1 MAINLFEIA
10 KKKKIKYFLISYVD
24 FFGVLRSKLV
34 PTHSIKE
41 MQKEGAGFAGFSTY
55 LDMSPSDPDMAAIPD
70 PQSMIQLPWQMDV
83 AWLAADL
90 WMNGKPV
97 EASPRVM
104 LRNQISKLAK
114 KNMYL
119 KSGVECEYFLISP
132 SGDSIADQNDI
143 ADKPCYDQSALMR
156 QYDLIKGI
164 CDCMIMLGWGPY
176 QNDHEDANGQFEMNW
191 DFSDCLQ
198 TADRHVFFKFMVKTL
213 AEKSGLRATFM
224 PKPFINKTGNG
235 CHAHLSIWNKKKK
248 NLFLDK
254 KDKLG
259 LSKTAYNFMG
269 GIMHSAEALTA
280 WFNPTINSYKRINAP
295 VTASGA
301 TWSPNTI
308 TYSGNNRTH
317 MIRVPG
323 SGRFELRLMDGA
335 TNPYLLQAGILAAGI
350 DGIEKKRN
358 PGKPTNV
365 NMYEEAHKV
374 KGAKKLPLNLQQALT
389 NLGNSKVL
397 KDAFGKEVINSYL
410 TLKKREIKKYNL
422 SNEKK
427 IGFKGA
433 KKSTKSNIITQWE
446 KDNTLDC

>member
-143 ADKPCYDQSALMR
+143 ADKLATQAIDQ
-156 QYDLIKGI
+156 
-164 CDCMIMLGWGPY
+164 
-176 QNDHEDANGQFEMNW
+176 N
-191 DFSDCLQ
+191 
-198 TADRHVFFKFMVKTL
+198 
-213 AEKSGLRATFM
+213 
-224 PKPFINKTGNG
+224 
-235 CHAHLSIWNKKKK
+235 
-248 NLFLDK
+248 
-254 KDKLG
+254 
-259 LSKTAYNFMG
+259 
-269 GIMHSAEALTA
+269 
-280 WFNPTINSYKRINAP
+280 
-295 VTASGA
+295 
-301 TWSPNTI
+301 
-308 TYSGNNRTH
+308 
-317 MIRVPG
+317 
-323 SGRFELRLMDGA
+323 
-335 TNPYLLQAGILAAGI
+335 
-350 DGIEKKRN
+350 
-358 PGKPTNV
+358 
-365 NMYEEAHKV
+365 
-374 KGAKKLPLNLQQALT
+374 
-389 NLGNSKVL
+389 
-397 KDAFGKEVINSYL
+397 
-410 TLKKREIKKYNL
+410 
-422 SNEKK
+422 
-427 IGFKGA
+427 
-433 KKSTKSNIITQWE
+433 
-446 KDNTLDC
+446 

>member
-1 MAINLFEIA
+1 MDLSKEA
-10 KKKKIKYFLISYVD
+10 KKRKIKYFLISYVD

-34 PTHSIKE
+34 PAGSIKE

-70 PQSMIQLPWQMDV
+70 PRSLIQLPWQPDV
-83 AWLAADL
+83 GWLAGDL
-90 WMNGKPV
+90 WMDGKPV
-97 EASPRVM
+97 ASSPRVM
-104 LRNQISKLAK
+104 LRNQIDKLAK
-114 KNMYL
+114 KNMHL
-119 KSGVECEYFLISP
+119 KSGVECEYFLITPDGS
-132 SGDSIADQNDI
+132 SIADQNDI

-156 QYDLIKGI
+156 QYDLIKAI
-164 CDCMIMLGWGPY
+164 CDSMIMLGWGPY

-198 TADRHVFFKFMVKTL
+198 TADRHVFFKFMVRTL
-213 AEKSGLRATFM
+213 AEKKGLRATFM
-224 PKPFINKTGNG
+224 PKPFLNKTGNG
-235 CHAHLSIWNKKKK
+235 CHAHLSVWDKKGK
-248 NLFLDK
+248 NLFADK

-269 GIMHSAEALTA
+269 GIMNSAEALTA

-301 TWSPNTI
+301 TWAPNTI

-323 SGRFELRLMDGA
+323 PGRFELRLMDGA

-358 PGKPTNV
+358 PGKPINV
-365 NMYEEAHKV
+365 NMYEEGHKV
-374 KGAKKLPLNLQQALT
+374 KDAKKLPLTLEKALSH
-389 NLGNSKVL
+389 LGKSAVM
-397 KDAFGKEVINSYL
+397 KDAFSKETIDSYIK
-410 TLKKREIKKYNL
+410 LKNKEIKKYQS
-422 SNEKK
+422 SNTKK
-427 IGFKGA
+427 IGFKGSKQSN
-433 KKSTKSNIITQWE
+433 KKNIITQWE